1 MVVRSGTLSRTL
13 QRFSL
18 AVAAVAEAAVV
29 VAVVAEAVAAV
40 AEAAVVVAVVVAVVL
55 VVSVEALGR
64 DGAWSCGAGRHH
76 IRCSRQQLA
85 RSFFVFVLVTGSG
98 ALGRYGCMV
107 VRCGTLSR
115 TAQRSASCEEATN
128 WL

>member
-18 AVAAVAEAAVV
+18 AVAAVV
-29 VAVVAEAVAAV
+29 V
-40 AEAAVVVAVVVAVVL
+40 AEAAVVVAIVL

-76 IRCSRQQLA
+76 IRCSGQQLA
-85 RSFFVFVLVTGSG
+85 RFFFVLVTGSG

>member
-18 AVAAVAEAAVV
+18 AVAAAAEAAVV
-29 VAVVAEAVAAV
+29 VAVVAEA
-40 AEAAVVVAVVVAVVL
+40 AVVVAVVL

-107 VRCGTLSR
+107 VRSGTLSR